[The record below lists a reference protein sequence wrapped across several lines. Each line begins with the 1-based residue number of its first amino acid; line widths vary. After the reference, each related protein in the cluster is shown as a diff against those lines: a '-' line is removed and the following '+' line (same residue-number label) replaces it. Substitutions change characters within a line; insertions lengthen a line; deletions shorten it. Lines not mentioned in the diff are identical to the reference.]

1 MERSRA
7 MRRQS
12 GRQLVLE
19 LEHEERFRPVAPMPE
34 ALVQALAD
42 LLLETLREQED
53 QASTKGGVDE
63 SEDRA

>member
-12 GRQLVLE
+12 RRQLVLE
-19 LEHEERFRPVAPMPE
+19 LEHEERFRPLAPIPE

-42 LLLETLREQED
+42 LLLEALSEQEN
-53 QASTKGGVDE
+53 QASAKGGVDE
-63 SEDRA
+63 SEDHA